1 MQSPARAGCSS
12 RPGCHGHPHAAVCTD
27 VTMAA
32 RAAVHVLACLVAA
45 AAAAAVPGLP
55 AAAPPPP
62 GGNHL
67 WFRSFLDGGFFFG
80 ESGGLACG
88 EVDAGPRIPDGL
100 FQSRGQQGGPFE
112 LYVDLTVDLYR
123 VNVGG
128 QEIRVERGRCADKK
142 YIVPLPSPD
151 IGKNVSWAP
160 EGLMDEVCQTKCQCN
175 FENKNKTVP
184 QLPKCIDANY
194 AGPYCSLC
202 GPKYNKPI
210 DIAMFACHCPKHV
223 CKCPGPEA
231 RPPAPTPKGS
241 VGLVPFP
248 NCTKPGGKVCYQ
260 GMAEDLAQVVKLDP
274 FACQPPHEARLV
286 PYQWFDTDPCY
297 DSGFGIPLVSAGHP
311 VAPPVAQF
319 RHHCLSHQMECLSTT
334 MYLTLR

>member
-1 MQSPARAGCSS
+1 M
-12 RPGCHGHPHAAVCTD
+12 AV
-27 VTMAA
+27 
-32 RAAVHVLACLVAA
+32 RAAVHLLACLVAAAAA

-67 WFRSFLDGGFFFG
+67 WFRSFLNDGH
-80 ESGGLACG
+80 SGHPNEAEGLVCG

-100 FQSRGQQGGPFE
+100 FKFRGLQGGPFQ

-128 QEIRVERGRCADKK
+128 QEIRVELGRCADKK
-142 YIVPLPSPD
+142 YVVPLPGAQ

-160 EGLMDEVCQTKCQCN
+160 EELMDELCQTKCKCN

-184 QLPKCIDANY
+184 QLPECVDKPDLP
-194 AGPYCSLC
+194 GQYCSLC

-210 DIAMFACHCPKHV
+210 DIAMFACHCPKNV

-231 RPPAPTPKGS
+231 RPPAPTPKGT

-248 NCTKPGGKVCYQ
+248 NCTKLGGKVCYQ

-286 PYQWFDTDPCY
+286 PYDWFDTDPCY
-297 DSGFGIPLVSAGHP
+297 DSGFGIPLFPDPVFPKVGLWGCGDTCGQPVSGGGGS
-311 VAPPVAQF
+311 
-319 RHHCLSHQMECLSTT
+319 R
-334 MYLTLR
+334 